1 MSTQQYFSKPI
12 KKQTMAEQMA
22 DNIQESI
29 LFGEL
34 PGGAVLPTE
43 PELAQQFGVSRAVV
57 RDATRILM
65 ARGLVQVEH
74 GRGVF
79 VTQPDNEAFGEALLL
94 ALRRAG
100 ASAWDVEQFD
110 QTIFPEVLALAAAN
124 ARDEEIA
131 QIQQMADEYYE
142 VATNHHAKWKGNGAP
157 AAEVE
162 RMITAYQRVL
172 RAIFA
177 AAHNRVFQQL
187 ARPLL
192 RLRSLRTWAVVEGE
206 NREVYVEVEMSYM
219 RQLIAAIVSRDPA
232 HARQSV
238 ARLMELPPEAIK
250 AMRQTQVGEIVEIP
264 IPMILPG

>member
-1 MSTQQYFSKPI
+1 MSTKQYFSKPI

-79 VTQPDNEAFGEALLL
+79 VTQPDNEAFGDALLL
-94 ALRRAG
+94 ALRRIG

-110 QTIFPEVLALAAAN
+110 QTIFPEVLALAATN

-142 VATNHHAKWKGNGAP
+142 IVTNHITNWSGNGAP
-157 AAEVE
+157 AAEEV
-162 RMITAYQRVL
+162 RMIAAYQRVL
-172 RAIFA
+172 QAIFA
-177 AAHNRVFQQL
+177 ATHNRVFQQL

-192 RLRSLRTWAVVEGE
+192 RLRNLRTWAEGE
-206 NREVYVEVEMSYM
+206 DESREKYVEVEMNYM
-219 RQLIAAIVSRDPA
+219 RQLISAIVSRDQA
-232 HARQSV
+232 HARQSA

-264 IPMILPG
+264 ISMILPG

>member
-1 MSTQQYFSKPI
+1 MSSKQYFSKPI

-43 PELAQQFGVSRAVV
+43 PKLAQQFGVSRAVV
-57 RDATRILM
+57 RDVTRILM

-79 VTQPDNEAFGEALLL
+79 VTQPDNEAFGDALLL
-94 ALRRAG
+94 ALRRTG

-110 QTIFPEVLALAAAN
+110 QIIFPEVITLAAAN

-142 VATNHHAKWKGNGAP
+142 VVTNHITKWKGNGAP

-172 RAIFA
+172 QAIFA
-177 AAHNRVFQQL
+177 ATHNRVFQQL
-187 ARPLL
+187 VRPLL
-192 RLRSLRTWAVVEGE
+192 RLRNLRTWAEGKDE
-206 NREVYVEVEMSYM
+206 SREKYIEAEMSYM
-219 RQLIAAIVSRDPA
+219 RQLISAIVSRDPTL
-232 HARQSV
+232 ARQSI

-264 IPMILPG
+264 IRMILTG

>member
-1 MSTQQYFSKPI
+1 MSNKQYFSKPI

-65 ARGLVQVEH
+65 AHGLVQVEH

-79 VTQPDNEAFGEALLL
+79 VTQPDNEAFGDALLL
-94 ALRRAG
+94 ALRRIG
-100 ASAWDVEQFD
+100 ASAWDVEQFE
-110 QTIFPEVLALAAAN
+110 QIIFPEVLVLAAAN

-142 VATNHHAKWKGNGAP
+142 VVTNHITKWKGNGAP

-162 RMITAYQRVL
+162 RMIAAYQRVL
-172 RAIFA
+172 QAIFA
-177 AAHNRVFQQL
+177 ATHNRVFRQL

-192 RLRSLRTWAVVEGE
+192 RLRNLRTWAEGE
-206 NREVYVEVEMSYM
+206 EESREKYVELEMSYI
-219 RQLIAAIVSRDPA
+219 RQLISTIVSRDPA
-232 HARQSV
+232 HARQSA

-250 AMRQTQVGEIVEIP
+250 AMRQTQIGEIVEIP

>member
-1 MSTQQYFSKPI
+1 MSTKQYFSKPI

-34 PGGAVLPTE
+34 PGGAILPTE

-79 VTQPDNEAFGEALLL
+79 VTQPDNEAFGDALLL
-94 ALRRAG
+94 ALRRTG

-110 QTIFPEVLALAAAN
+110 QIVFPEVLALAAAN

-142 VATNHHAKWKGNGAP
+142 VVTNHHAKWKGNGAP

-162 RMITAYQRVL
+162 RMIAAYQRVL
-172 RAIFA
+172 RSIFA
-177 AAHNRVFQQL
+177 ATHNRVFQQL

-192 RLRSLRTWAVVEGE
+192 RLRSLHNWAVGEGE
-206 NREVYVEVEMSYM
+206 NREKYVEAELSYM
-219 RQLIAAIVSRDPA
+219 RQLISAIVSRDPA
-232 HARQSV
+232 LARQSA

-250 AMRQTQVGEIVEIP
+250 AMRQTRVGEIVEIP

>member
-1 MSTQQYFSKPI
+1 
-12 KKQTMAEQMA
+12 MAEQMA

-34 PGGAVLPTE
+34 PGGAILPTE
-43 PELAQQFGVSRAVV
+43 PELAQQFGVSRTVV

-79 VTQPDNEAFGEALLL
+79 VTQPDNEAFGDALLL
-94 ALRRAG
+94 ALRRTG

-110 QTIFPEVLALAAAN
+110 QIIFPEVLALAAAN
-124 ARDEEIA
+124 ARDDEIA
-131 QIQQMADEYYE
+131 QIQQMADEYYQT
-142 VATNHHAKWKGNGAP
+142 VTNHFARWKGNGAP
-157 AAEVE
+157 VAEVE
-162 RMITAYQRVL
+162 CMITAYQRVL
-172 RAIFA
+172 QAIFA

-192 RLRSLRTWAVVEGE
+192 RLRNLRTWAEGE
-206 NREVYVEVEMSYM
+206 GESWEVYVEAEMSYM
-219 RQLIAAIVSRDPA
+219 RQLIAAILSRDPA
-232 HARQSV
+232 RARQSV
-238 ARLMELPPEAIK
+238 ARLMELPPVAIK

-264 IPMILPG
+264 IPTILPG